1 MNNWFIQLLTDPNSI
16 AHIVLLYSVVICVGV
31 RLGKVKIGGVALG
44 VTFVLFAGIVAGHLF
59 KALVPGVDMAHP
71 YAAPFATIDFIKEFG
86 LILFVYCIGLQV
98 GPGFF
103 PLLEKAV
110 SK

>member
-1 MNNWFIQLLTDPNSI
+1 MSELESKDYKKFTNMNNWFIQLLTDPNSI

-59 KALVPGVDMAHP
+59 KALVPGVDMP
-71 YAAPFATIDFIKEFG
+71 IRM
-86 LILFVYCIGLQV
+86 QRR
-98 GPGFF
+98 
-103 PLLEKAV
+103 LLP
-110 SK
+110 